1 MSLDTKTLVAWVKV
15 GRVFEAWTAYPS
27 VPAVQS
33 NLKPRSENEFIDSF
47 EAFDAVERAV
57 TKIAD
62 DLIQQRALRQLL
74 RAAVKCSPLRDGED
88 DVLVF
93 KRDAVVREVARWW

>member
-1 MSLDTKTLVAWVKV
+1 MSLDTKTFKAWLKV
-15 GRVFEAWTAYPS
+15 GRVFEAWNAYPN

-33 NLKPRSENEFIDSF
+33 NLKPKSENEFVDSF
-47 EAFDAVERAV
+47 EAFDAVERAI

-62 DLIQQRALRQLL
+62 DLLEQRGLKQLL
-74 RAAVKCSPLRDGED
+74 KCAVRAGVLPPSE
-88 DVLVF
+88 DVLIF